1 MAIQHIVICFLQE
14 ILHMSKPP
22 TFKVTEVGEA
32 IGAERHTLQR
42 WADSGIL
49 SPLAETATA
58 GRGVHRRFSIAEVLV
73 AAVLAKLARFE
84 VSIGQIK
91 RLGVEIRRQ
100 MFELEPGARWP
111 GDGDTQWINAF
122 ENTLG
127 DGQVWIII
135 ASRPPRTVEPTVVV
149 ETGEVPNLSKNRPG
163 IGPLINFPM
172 IVIINLGEVWRSCF
186 ALFKAHGYPSR

>member
-14 ILHMSKPP
+14 ILHMSEPLS
-22 TFKVTEVGEA
+22 FKVSEVGEA

-49 SPLAETATA
+49 SPLAETTTR

-135 ASRPPRTVEPTVVV
+135 LSRPGRTVEPTVIV
-149 ETGEVPNLSKNRPG
+149 ETVKVPDLSEDRPG

-172 IVIINLGEVWRSCF
+172 IVIINLAEVWRSCF